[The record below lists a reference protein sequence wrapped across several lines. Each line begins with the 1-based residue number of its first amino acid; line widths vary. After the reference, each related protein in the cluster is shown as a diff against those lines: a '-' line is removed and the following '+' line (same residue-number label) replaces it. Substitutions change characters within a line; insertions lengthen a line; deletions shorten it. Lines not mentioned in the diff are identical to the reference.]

1 MSVVSVSVGQSED
14 TERAA
19 QAEQA
24 GLTGGNSCWCQFV
37 HDPRAGHSPI
47 TDRPELVRKLLR
59 VYYLI

>member
-1 MSVVSVSVGQSED
+1 MSVGQSED

-19 QAEQA
+19 QA
-24 GLTGGNSCWCQFV
+24 GLTGGNSGWCQFV
-37 HDPRAGHSPI
+37 HDPRAGHSPH